1 MQAMGPTPVPK
12 TKLWVSVHLLC
23 ASTPGAIKGASHA
36 GVVTFTENNIPPTK
50 LTARCRKDG
59 INTEDL
65 RHVGHG
71 DPLGKRH
78 KNQEVTLCPASHLSL
93 DRYIDLLAQQA
104 PHLSTCHLSPPAA
117 LTGSTLN
124 PPTTGCG
131 PAAAALRAGLRLAG
145 ALAGIR
151 ESSMKSGCV

>member
-1 MQAMGPTPVPK
+1 MGPTPVPK
-12 TKLWVSVHLLC
+12 TKLWVSLHLLC
-23 ASTPGAIKGASHA
+23 ASTPGAVKGASHA

-50 LTARCRKDG
+50 LTARRRKDG

-65 RHVGHG
+65 DHVGHR
-71 DPLGKRH
+71 DPLGKQH
-78 KNQEVTLCPASHLSL
+78 KNHEVTLCPASHLPL
-93 DRYIDLLAQQA
+93 DRYIDLLAQEA

-131 PAAAALRAGLRLAG
+131 ARGCSCGGWAAFGWCARWNQ
-145 ALAGIR
+145 R
-151 ESSMKSGCV
+151 EQHEEWVCVT